1 MNSNTGTKAIT
12 TTRSSSASGHIQ
24 GGGDGKQR
32 VKETNPTRSDTKKK
46 SPLKIP
52 DL

>member
-1 MNSNTGTKAIT
+1 MNSNTGTKTIT
-12 TTRSSSASGHIQ
+12 TTRSSSASEHIQ

-32 VKETNPTRSDTKKK
+32 VKETNPTRSDTQKN
-46 SPLKIP
+46 SRLQIL